1 MNPLP
6 SERHV
11 YINNN
16 IVSFLYDRRDCRPT
30 GGRGNHKCDVIL
42 LEFSERPEN
51 KSLWVI
57 ERKGKVDRGKASD
70 AIGQIEGCLNIIKS
84 SQDWSIRRCVIANS
98 FEHDAVLLLSQKKVM
113 HFEITNSRNKEEI
126 KNIIN
131 AVNQING
138 Y

>member
-30 GGRGNHKCDVIL
+30 GGRGNHRCDVIL
-42 LEFSERPEN
+42 LEFSERPGS

-70 AIGQIEGCLNIIKS
+70 AIDQIEGCLNIIKS
-84 SQDWSIRRCVIANS
+84 SLDWSIRRCVIANA
-98 FEHDAVLLLSQKKVM
+98 FEQDAVLLLRQKNVM

>member
-1 MNPLP
+1 MSSLP
-6 SERHV
+6 NERHV
-11 YINNN
+11 YANNN
-16 IVSFLYDRRDCRPT
+16 IVSFLYDRRECRPT

-42 LEFSERPEN
+42 LEFSEGSES

-57 ERKGKVDRGKASD
+57 ERKEKVDRGKASD
-70 AIGQIEGCLNIIKS
+70 AIGQIEGCLNIINS
-84 SQDWSIRRCVIANS
+84 SSEWTIKRCVIAKS
-98 FEHDAVLLLSQKKVM
+98 FEHEAALLLRQKNVM
-113 HFEITNSRNKEEI
+113 HYEITNSRNKVEI